1 MSKLTKIGLIFSIAA
16 ILMLGYQGGLAL
28 MGSDK
33 MGSDFVWINITPADF
48 FSETVFSLING
59 IPFSMAQRVIRFLVG
74 MPLFA
79 WFFGVA
85 LIFFMIQAFR
95 SGKA

>member
-1 MSKLTKIGLIFSIAA
+1 MSKLTKIGLVFFFAA
-16 ILMLGYQGGLAL
+16 ILLLGFQGALAL

-33 MGSDFVWINITPADF
+33 MGSDLVWINICPADF
-48 FSETVFSLING
+48 LSESVFSLIYG
-59 IPFSMAQRVIRFLVG
+59 IPSPMIQRVIRFLVG

-85 LIFFMIQAFR
+85 LIFFIVQAFR